1 MSFSRLYPDDN
12 ANEITKGFPP
22 FLQDSVFRW
31 ISAHV
36 QGHTPQPSVYNTM
49 YTAIS
54 DSFNA
59 KISAAFR
66 RSFGDDLESHL
77 ASISGNNELIADY
90 INYLLQT
97 YPDHASAG
105 ELEDILSGANSEY
118 TVHFESTPVQ
128 QNNQGLPDPNWHRVS
143 MSLQFRVP
151 KEANLQL
158 SELQDNKRIQQ
169 AWDDLYDASGQNLP
183 SVVQKSLDELAGAIR
198 DRLYPNDE
206 KTNLSDYAKRIE
218 NNIDSLDLPKKDRLD
233 WPSLVKSMASFVNTR
248 SIHNSGTDTDPDY
261 IDAHTVLHMSIALIV
276 ILRNEKE

>member
-1 MSFSRLYPDDN
+1 MSFNRLYPDDN
-12 ANEITKGFPP
+12 ANEIIKGFPP
-22 FLQDSVFRW
+22 FLQDAIFRW
-31 ISAHV
+31 IKAHV
-36 QGHTPQPSVYNTM
+36 QNHTPQPSVYNMM
-49 YTAIS
+49 YTPIS

-66 RSFGDDLESHL
+66 RSFGDNLEAHI

-97 YPDHASAG
+97 YPEHASAS

-128 QNNQGLPDPNWHRVS
+128 QKNQGLPDPNWLSVS
-143 MSLQFRVP
+143 ISLQFGAPVG
-151 KEANLQL
+151 ANLQL
-158 SELQDNKRIQQ
+158 SELEDNKRIQK
-169 AWDDLYDASGQNLP
+169 AWSDLYDASGQNLP
-183 SVVQKSLDELAGAIR
+183 SVVQKSLDELAGTIR

-206 KTNLSDYAKRIE
+206 KTNLSDYAKRVE
-218 NNIDSLDLPKKDRLD
+218 NNIDSLDLPKKNRLN
-233 WPSLVKSMASFVNTR
+233 WPSLVESMASFVNTR

-276 ILRNEKE
+276 ILRNKKE